1 MTDDRQEHRT
11 DGVMVA
17 SHIPLLTRCF
27 DKSEGPVLE
36 LGTGYFSTLLLH
48 WLATVAQRHVYSY
61 ESRGG
66 WFERAQRW
74 QSAYHHIRKCE
85 SWAAVDLAEYHWGLA
100 FVDHS
105 PNRRRPVEI
114 GRLRNLADLIVIHDT
129 EPAWDAEYGYSQI
142 WPLFKWRYDY
152 TGLYP
157 SSSVVSNFRE
167 LDDVR

>member
-1 MTDDRQEHRT
+1 MADPAEHVT

-27 DKSEGPVLE
+27 DKSQGPVLE

-48 WLATVAQRHVYSY
+48 WLATVSQRHVYSY

-66 WFERAQRW
+66 WCERAQRW
-74 QSAYHHIRKCE
+74 QSEYHHIRKCE
-85 SWAAVDLAEYHWGLA
+85 AWDAVDLTEYHWGLA

-114 GRLRNLADLIVIHDT
+114 ARLRYLADLIVIHDT
-129 EPAWDAEYGYSQI
+129 EPAWDAQYGYSRI
-142 WPLFKWRYDY
+142 WPLFKYRYDY

-167 LDDVR
+167 LADVR